1 MLIDARSIIVL
12 NSAMKYENLLATKI
26 SKKKAKVVPKVQKP
40 GVSTTKGEVNS
51 DRVKQLRARAKR
63 SGKVD
68 DAAALLKSL
77 MPKS

>member
-1 MLIDARSIIVL
+1 LYL
-12 NSAMKYENLLATKI
+12 KYK
-26 SKKKAKVVPKVQKP
+26 KP
-40 GVSTTKGEVNS
+40 GVGTTKGEVNS